1 MEIAVS
7 QGLINLLPSIQ
18 LNSFHQSLT
27 SSSLPTLS
35 NQLRCIAVGEWQ
47 QNYSGF
53 LIDCDVV
60 EEAQKFLQPGMFN
73 SDLGD
78 TVLLSLANA
87 LSIPVCCF
95 HNNGIPSCCPQD
107 PWVAILYTLHIH
119 ILDVDTM
126 IPLLVIMDDQGST
139 EVKTNSCTCGKNASR
154 SEASHCVPRY
164 TTTIRC
170 TCLRNGKPC
179 TMLWRCKDC
188 RNEYGQEHMSAA

>member
-47 QNYSGF
+47 QNVEYYSGF

-95 HNNGIPSCCPQD
+95 HNNGIPSCKIHEWPYCIPC
-107 PWVAILYTLHIH
+107 IYTYWMWTL
-119 ILDVDTM
+119 
-126 IPLLVIMDDQGST
+126 
-139 EVKTNSCTCGKNASR
+139 
-154 SEASHCVPRY
+154 
-164 TTTIRC
+164 
-170 TCLRNGKPC
+170 
-179 TMLWRCKDC
+179 
-188 RNEYGQEHMSAA
+188 